1 MEELDLRDLLHLLRK
16 RLKMIVLV
24 TLVATVTSG
33 IISLFLLTPIY
44 ESSTEII
51 VNQSE
56 TREQNVLNL
65 QDVQTNLQLVD
76 TYSVIIKSPRIID
89 QVIETLDLPLSTQEL
104 IDKVEVTAVEN
115 SQVISIKVE
124 DPSLEQAVA
133 IANTTA
139 EVFQAEVVEIMN
151 VDNVQI
157 LNAAEVTADAAPVK
171 PRTLLNVA
179 IAFVVGLMT
188 AVGIAFLL
196 EYLDNTFKTEKEI
209 EQILELPVLGT
220 IPRMDDDISVKR
232 PERSRVR
239 SNAKSVK
246 GEAYEQ
252 KSATP

>member
-1 MEELDLRDLLHLLRK
+1 MEELDLRDLLHILRK

-51 VNQSE
+51 VNKSE
-56 TREQNVLNL
+56 ASEQNVINL

-89 QVIETLDLPLSTQEL
+89 QVIETLNLPLTTQEL
-104 IDKVEVTAVEN
+104 IEKVEVTAVEN

-124 DPSLEQAVA
+124 DSSLEQAVA

-157 LNAAEVTADAAPVK
+157 LNAAEVKADAAPVK

-220 IPRMDDDISVKR
+220 IPRMDDDIVIKK
-232 PERSRVR
+232 PERSRAR
-239 SNAKSVK
+239 SNVKNIK

-252 KSATP
+252 KSTTP